1 VNVSAGGLLFTL
13 DKPNLKQ
20 YLITDTIL
28 QMSILFPHRQVEAR
42 GVIHRIVKETSEYGV
57 SFQEINQEDVAYI
70 ETLVKKE
77 KKNR

>member
-1 VNVSAGGLLFTL
+1 
-13 DKPNLKQ
+13 
-20 YLITDTIL
+20 
-28 QMSILFPHRQVEAR
+28 VEAR
-42 GVIHRIVKETSEYGV
+42 GVIHRIAKETSEYGV